1 MAECLKPNREQ
12 GSGDLFTGGDQH
24 VGLARVWSIAKLF
37 GELKQAIRLA
47 GHRGDDND
55 DSVAL
60 SATSGDPIGNGLDP
74 IGRADRG
81 STILLNNES
90 HRAPP

>member
-1 MAECLKPNREQ
+1 MAEGLKPNREQ
-12 GSGDLFTGGDQH
+12 GCGDLFTGGDQH
-24 VGLARVWSIAKLF
+24 VGLTSVGSIAKLS
-37 GELKQAIRLA
+37 GELKQTIGLA
-47 GHRGDDND
+47 GHRGDDDN

-60 SATSGDPIGNGLDP
+60 STTSGDAVGDGLDP

-90 HRAPP
+90 H